1 MLKKVKTLVT
11 VADQCLYMGAA
22 YVLSVWYM
30 RVRLPPLHVC
40 VCVRRLIV
48 VVVVIS
54 AAGLLMKVRVIKS
67 VHWGPRLHPAS
78 LKLHLIENGTAV
90 MI

>member
-1 MLKKVKTLVT
+1 MLEGT
-11 VADQCLYMGAA
+11 VCNTGVM
-22 YVLSVWYM
+22 
-30 RVRLPPLHVC
+30 HVC
-40 VCVRRLIV
+40 VNACHCQCVRRLIV
-48 VVVVIS
+48 VVVVFV

-67 VHWGPRLHPAS
+67 VRWGPRLRTAS

>member
-1 MLKKVKTLVT
+1 MWESFLCQKEHFAFASACVRVCARVNGCRLV
-11 VADQCLYMGAA
+11 CF
-22 YVLSVWYM
+22 
-30 RVRLPPLHVC
+30 C

-48 VVVVIS
+48 VVAVFV
-54 AAGLLMKVRVIKS
+54 AAGLLMKVCVIKS
-67 VHWGPRLHPAS
+67 VHWGPRLCTAS

>member
-1 MLKKVKTLVT
+1 MIVGTFGII
-11 VADQCLYMGAA
+11 VACSTCVSACLAA
-22 YVLSVWYM
+22 CLC
-30 RVRLPPLHVC
+30 VC

-48 VVVVIS
+48 VVVVIA
-54 AAGLLMKVRVIKS
+54 AAGLLMKVCVIKS
-67 VHWGPRLHPAS
+67 VQRGPHLRPAS